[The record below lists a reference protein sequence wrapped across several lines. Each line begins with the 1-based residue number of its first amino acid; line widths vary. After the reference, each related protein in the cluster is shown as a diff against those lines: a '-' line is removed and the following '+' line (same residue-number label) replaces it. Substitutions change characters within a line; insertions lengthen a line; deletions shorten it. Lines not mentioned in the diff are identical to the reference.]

1 MSYTKKDPESR
12 IFQTFKVIIALERC
26 LGILAIS
33 PPFQNLIPCM
43 ALSYKNCFNS
53 IYILYNKNP
62 ESLISQT
69 FGVFFLLE
77 AVNFAP

>member
-53 IYILYNKNP
+53 IYIVIGQK
-62 ESLISQT
+62 
-69 FGVFFLLE
+69 
-77 AVNFAP
+77 